1 VEQERN
7 VHDLMKDFE
16 DEVPGYLKNEQIART
31 LGALPLRPGPY
42 AVEANLVRCYEAL
55 VKCGVFEPREMDLLR
70 AWVDDFNTL
79 TR

>member
-1 VEQERN
+1 
-7 VHDLMKDFE
+7 
-16 DEVPGYLKNEQIART
+16 VPGYLKNEQIART
-31 LGALPLRPGPY
+31 LDALTLRPG
-42 AVEANLVRCYEAL
+42 ADALADNMVRCYEAL